1 MMKLIK
7 QWKKSTTL
15 TTLFWAAT
23 AALSVSAYATTTA
36 TRQASQSTALEA
48 LLPGDQRNLELTQS
62 SNSCAE
68 VVPPNGLYVRREP
81 TVYSEA
87 IGILEYRTNITAE
100 AGGTEEWLP
109 ISAPVRGYVWR
120 GWVAPCGAAP
130 EMPPAAPEVEAIP
143 RIN

>member
-1 MMKLIK
+1 MMKPIK

-15 TTLFWAAT
+15 TTFFWAVT
-23 AALSVSAYATTTA
+23 AALSVSAYATTSA
-36 TRQASQSTALEA
+36 TREASQSAALEA
-48 LLPGDQRNLELTQS
+48 LLSDQRNSIIQS

-87 IGILEYRTNITAE
+87 IGILEYRANVIPE

-109 ISAPVRGYVWR
+109 ISAPLKGYVWR
-120 GWVAPCGAAP
+120 GWIAPCGAAP
-130 EMPPAAPEVEAIP
+130 EVPSAPPEVEALP
-143 RIN
+143 SAN